1 MFWFFFFTFFQDKIS
16 EEQQGKENLL
26 AENKVL
32 KKQKEELIVGFKKQL
47 KLIDVLKRQK
57 VGTAADAYVNPE
69 QSTNLHLCVQMH
81 FEAAKLLSFKE
92 DEFLKA
98 LDWGKF

>member
-1 MFWFFFFTFFQDKIS
+1 MFLVCFFTFFQDKIS

-57 VGTAADAYVNPE
+57 VGTTADAHVNPDAHVL
-69 QSTNLHLCVQMH
+69 TFTFVRRCIL
-81 FEAAKLLSFKE
+81 KLPSCCRSKKTSSSKL
-92 DEFLKA
+92 
-98 LDWGKF
+98 